1 MLFENYGAII
11 HSTRNMPKQK
21 ADLIKTGS
29 MYWIIQRNVL
39 VRQKILDITSVI
51 RSDGSKGCEIIL
63 DKDLIKVI
71 PTPMRPFQGWRYY
84 MDEDIP
90 PDLNINDDG
99 SEEIPD
105 EINSELIKK
114 RKFFSSFQTQFNNQN
129 FSAIVVTVY
138 RFLGP
143 ALKEC

>member
-1 MLFENYGAII
+1 MSYNLKKIAVGIKTIERLKIRQQMLFENYGAII

-39 VRQKILDITSVI
+39 VRQKILDIKSVI
-51 RSDGSKGCEIIL
+51 RSDGSKGCEIEL
-63 DKDLIKVI
+63 NQDLIKVI

-105 EINSELIKK
+105 EVNSELIK
-114 RKFFSSFQTQFNNQN
+114 
-129 FSAIVVTVY
+129 
-138 RFLGP
+138 LG
-143 ALKEC
+143 LY

>member
-1 MLFENYGAII
+1 MSYNLKKIAVGIKTIERLKIRQQMLFENYGAII

-51 RSDGSKGCEIIL
+51 RSDGSNGCEIKL

-84 MDEDIP
+84 MEEDIP
-90 PDLNINDDG
+90 PDLNINDNG
-99 SEEIPD
+99 NEEIPD
-105 EINSELIKK
+105 EVNSELIK
-114 RKFFSSFQTQFNNQN
+114 
-129 FSAIVVTVY
+129 
-138 RFLGP
+138 LG
-143 ALKEC
+143 LY

>member
-39 VRQKILDITSVI
+39 VRQKILDIKSVI
-51 RSDGSKGCEIIL
+51 RSDGSKGCEIEL
-63 DKDLIKVI
+63 NQDLIKVI

-84 MDEDIP
+84 MEEDIP
-90 PDLNINDDG
+90 PDLNTNDDG
-99 SEEIPD
+99 NEEIPD
-105 EINSELIKK
+105 DVNSELIK
-114 RKFFSSFQTQFNNQN
+114 
-129 FSAIVVTVY
+129 
-138 RFLGP
+138 LG
-143 ALKEC
+143 LY

>member
-1 MLFENYGAII
+1 MSYNLKKIAVGIKSIERLKIRQQMLFENYGDIV
-11 HSTRNMPKQK
+11 HTTRNMPKQK

-105 EINSELIKK
+105 EVNSELIK
-114 RKFFSSFQTQFNNQN
+114 
-129 FSAIVVTVY
+129 
-138 RFLGP
+138 LG
-143 ALKEC
+143 LY

>member
-1 MLFENYGAII
+1 MSYNLKKIAVGIKSIERLKIRQQMLFENYGAIL

-39 VRQKILDITSVI
+39 VRQKILDIKSVI
-51 RSDGSKGCEIIL
+51 RSDGSKGCEIEL
-63 DKDLIKVI
+63 DRDLIKVI
-71 PTPMRPFQGWRYY
+71 PTPIRPFQGWRYY

-105 EINSELIKK
+105 ELNSELIK
-114 RKFFSSFQTQFNNQN
+114 
-129 FSAIVVTVY
+129 
-138 RFLGP
+138 LG
-143 ALKEC
+143 LY

>member
-1 MLFENYGAII
+1 MSYNLKKIAVGIKSIERLKIRQQMLFENYGVIV
-11 HSTRNMPKQK
+11 HTTRNMPKQK

-84 MDEDIP
+84 MEEDIP

-105 EINSELIKK
+105 EVNSELIK
-114 RKFFSSFQTQFNNQN
+114 
-129 FSAIVVTVY
+129 
-138 RFLGP
+138 LG
-143 ALKEC
+143 LY

>member
-1 MLFENYGAII
+1 MSYNLKKIAVGIKTIERLKIRQQMLFENYGAII

-21 ADLIKTGS
+21 ANLIKTGS

-39 VRQKILDITSVI
+39 VRQKILDIKSVI
-51 RSDGSKGCEIIL
+51 RSDGSKGCEIEL

-71 PTPMRPFQGWRYY
+71 PTPMKPFQGWRYY

-105 EINSELIKK
+105 EVNSELIK
-114 RKFFSSFQTQFNNQN
+114 
-129 FSAIVVTVY
+129 
-138 RFLGP
+138 LG
-143 ALKEC
+143 LY

>member
-1 MLFENYGAII
+1 MLFENYGAIV
-11 HSTRNMPKQK
+11 HTTRNMPKQK

-51 RSDGSKGCEIIL
+51 RSDGSKGCEIKL
-63 DKDLIKVI
+63 DKDLVKVI

-99 SEEIPD
+99 SEEIP
-105 EINSELIKK
+105 EEVNSELIK
-114 RKFFSSFQTQFNNQN
+114 
-129 FSAIVVTVY
+129 
-138 RFLGP
+138 LG
-143 ALKEC
+143 LY

>member
-1 MLFENYGAII
+1 MSYNLKKIAVGIKTIERLKIRQHMLFENYGAII

-39 VRQKILDITSVI
+39 VRQKILDIKSVI
-51 RSDGSKGCEIIL
+51 RSDGSKGCEIEL
-63 DKDLIKVI
+63 DQDLIKVI
-71 PTPMRPFQGWRYY
+71 PTSMRPFQGWRYY

-105 EINSELIKK
+105 EVNSELIK
-114 RKFFSSFQTQFNNQN
+114 
-129 FSAIVVTVY
+129 
-138 RFLGP
+138 LG
-143 ALKEC
+143 LY

>member
-1 MLFENYGAII
+1 MSYNLKKIAVGIKTIERLKIRQQMLFENYGAII

-39 VRQKILDITSVI
+39 VRQKILDIKSVI
-51 RSDGSKGCEIIL
+51 RSDGSKGCEIEL
-63 DKDLIKVI
+63 DQDLIKVI

-105 EINSELIKK
+105 EVNSELIK
-114 RKFFSSFQTQFNNQN
+114 
-129 FSAIVVTVY
+129 
-138 RFLGP
+138 LG
-143 ALKEC
+143 LY

>member
-1 MLFENYGAII
+1 MSYNLKKIAVGIKSIERLKIRQQMLFENYVAIV
-11 HSTRNMPKQK
+11 HTTRNMPKQK

-39 VRQKILDITSVI
+39 VRQKILDITSII

-84 MDEDIP
+84 MEEDIP
-90 PDLNINDDG
+90 PDLSINDDG

-105 EINSELIKK
+105 EVNSELIK
-114 RKFFSSFQTQFNNQN
+114 
-129 FSAIVVTVY
+129 
-138 RFLGP
+138 LG
-143 ALKEC
+143 LY

>member
-1 MLFENYGAII
+1 MSYNLKKIAVGIKSIERLKIRQQMLFENYGAII

-84 MDEDIP
+84 MEEDIP
-90 PDLNINDDG
+90 PDLNINDNG
-99 SEEIPD
+99 NEEIPD
-105 EINSELIKK
+105 EVNSELIK
-114 RKFFSSFQTQFNNQN
+114 
-129 FSAIVVTVY
+129 
-138 RFLGP
+138 LG
-143 ALKEC
+143 LY

>member
-1 MLFENYGAII
+1 MSYNLKKIAVGIKSIERLKIRQQMLFENYGAII

-39 VRQKILDITSVI
+39 VRQKILDIKSVI
-51 RSDGSKGCEIIL
+51 RSDGSKGCEIEL
-63 DKDLIKVI
+63 DQDLIKVI

-84 MDEDIP
+84 MDEDTP

-105 EINSELIKK
+105 EVNSELIK
-114 RKFFSSFQTQFNNQN
+114 
-129 FSAIVVTVY
+129 
-138 RFLGP
+138 LG
-143 ALKEC
+143 LY

>member
-1 MLFENYGAII
+1 MSYNLKKIAVGIKSIERLKIRQQMLFENYGAII

-84 MDEDIP
+84 MKEDIP

-105 EINSELIKK
+105 EVNSELIK
-114 RKFFSSFQTQFNNQN
+114 
-129 FSAIVVTVY
+129 
-138 RFLGP
+138 LG
-143 ALKEC
+143 LY

>member
-1 MLFENYGAII
+1 MSYNLKKIAVGIKSIERLKIRQQMLFENYGAIV
-11 HSTRNMPKQK
+11 HTTRNMPKQK

-84 MDEDIP
+84 MEEDIP

-99 SEEIPD
+99 NEEIPD
-105 EINSELIKK
+105 EVNSELIK
-114 RKFFSSFQTQFNNQN
+114 
-129 FSAIVVTVY
+129 
-138 RFLGP
+138 LG
-143 ALKEC
+143 LY

>member
-1 MLFENYGAII
+1 MSYNLKKIAVGIKSIERLNIRQQMLYENYGAIL

-84 MDEDIP
+84 MEEDIP

-105 EINSELIKK
+105 EVNSELIK
-114 RKFFSSFQTQFNNQN
+114 
-129 FSAIVVTVY
+129 
-138 RFLGP
+138 LG
-143 ALKEC
+143 LY